1 MRRSLWNLFGVVTGL
16 AIGLTSL
23 GMASAQETPPKPD
36 KPAPKKEDKKDD
48 KKVDKKVEKDVVETA
63 TADKDFSTLVEL
75 LKAADLV
82 DTLKGEGPFTV
93 FAPTNAA
100 FEKLGKEK
108 LAELKKDK
116 AKLAAILKFHVHS
129 GTAMHATDVS
139 KAKTIK
145 TVNGQDL
152 AVTTKDKDVHVGT
165 AKVTKTDIKCKNGVI
180 HVIDTVQMPKEK
192 TGD

>member
-1 MRRSLWNLFGVVTGL
+1 MRRSLWNLFGVLTGL
-16 AIGLTSL
+16 TIVL
-23 GMASAQETPPKPD
+23 GGFAAASAQEPKPD
-36 KPAPKKEDKKDD
+36 KPAPKKEETKDQKKDEKKAD
-48 KKVDKKVEKDVVETA
+48 KDIVETA
-63 TADKDFSTLVEL
+63 SANKDFSTLVEL

-93 FAPTNAA
+93 FAPTNEA

-129 GTAMHATDVS
+129 GAAMHADAVT

-145 TVNGQDL
+145 TVNGQEL
-152 AVTTKDKDVHVGT
+152 TVTVKEKDVHIGT

-180 HVIDTVQMPKEK
+180 HVIDTVQLPKEK